1 MVQVHVVQ
9 TIMLP
14 TLCSALNVLEELSGS
29 STRGSVSCNAALAQL
44 LSSNLSAK
52 YRLTG
57 RLDST
62 DVLTHGFY
70 DMGPVGWASVSVQ
83 GRCGVMMGLCI
94 LHIYVRTHIRTYVD
108 TYVLMCVIAYMHYT
122 VTTCLSIT
130 GLH

>member
-9 TIMLP
+9 MIMLP

-70 DMGPVGWASVSVQ
+70 DMGPVGWASVCVQ

-94 LHIYVRTHIRTYVD
+94 LH
-108 TYVLMCVIAYMHYT
+108 YT
-122 VTTCLSIT
+122 VTMYMFIYHRTSLAKNL
-130 GLH
+130 G

>member
-1 MVQVHVVQ
+1 MWCRLMLRM
-9 TIMLP
+9 IMLP
-14 TLCSALNVLEELSGS
+14 TLCSALNVLEELSRS

-70 DMGPVGWASVSVQ
+70 DMGPVG
-83 GRCGVMMGLCI
+83 
-94 LHIYVRTHIRTYVD
+94 
-108 TYVLMCVIAYMHYT
+108 
-122 VTTCLSIT
+122 
-130 GLH
+130 